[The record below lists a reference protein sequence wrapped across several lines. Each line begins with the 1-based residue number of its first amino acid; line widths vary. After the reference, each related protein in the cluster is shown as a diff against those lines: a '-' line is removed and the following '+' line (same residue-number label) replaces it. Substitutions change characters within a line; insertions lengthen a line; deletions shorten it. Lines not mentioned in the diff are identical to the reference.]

1 MMTACL
7 HGEKI
12 DRDRFVAAAKELVH
26 KALAP

>member
-1 MMTACL
+1 MHTYV
-7 HGEKI
+7 HGDAI